1 VRNLDIAPTL
11 LDLARVP
18 VPPSFEGRS
27 LLPLILD
34 SEPDG
39 STPPHRPSF
48 AALGTPLFPGAA
60 VQESVDDGNWS
71 YARNVEL
78 DPEASEFLFDG
89 QVDPDAQVN
98 LIEFEASQGERL
110 ARLLEEHR
118 SRRPERDVRSRGVA
132 IDPAIAERLRAMGYL
147 E

>member
-1 VRNLDIAPTL
+1 M
-11 LDLARVP
+11 
-18 VPPSFEGRS
+18 
-27 LLPLILD
+27 
-34 SEPDG
+34 
-39 STPPHRPSF
+39 
-48 AALGTPLFPGAA
+48 
-60 VQESVDDGNWS
+60 DDGNWS